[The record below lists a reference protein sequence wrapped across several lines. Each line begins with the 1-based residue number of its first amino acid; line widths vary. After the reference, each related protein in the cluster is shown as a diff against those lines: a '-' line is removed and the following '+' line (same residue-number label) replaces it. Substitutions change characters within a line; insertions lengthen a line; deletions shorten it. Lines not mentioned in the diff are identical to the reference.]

1 MDTPGFGDSD
11 GEDAMLI
18 EEMTDVLKNIVKES
32 DTILLL
38 LKGTETRFPDAL
50 WDMLVKMEMIFG
62 EKWWDFMVVGKYK
75 LLMSLKF
82 NFY

>member
-82 NFY
+82 NFD

>member
-62 EKWWDFMVVGKYK
+62 EQWWDFMVVGKYE
-75 LLMSLKF
+75 LLISLRF
-82 NFY
+82 NFD

>member
-1 MDTPGFGDSD
+1 
-11 GEDAMLI
+11 MLI

-75 LLMSLKF
+75 LLISLRY
-82 NFY
+82 NFD